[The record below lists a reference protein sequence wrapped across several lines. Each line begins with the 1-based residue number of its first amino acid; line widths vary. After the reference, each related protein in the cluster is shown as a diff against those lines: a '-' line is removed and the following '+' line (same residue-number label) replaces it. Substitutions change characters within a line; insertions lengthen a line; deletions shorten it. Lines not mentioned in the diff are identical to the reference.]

1 VRATLDEPLG
11 QPEPDASRRSGD
23 DHALS
28 PEIHLPSVV
37 VVTVHVEE
45 VGAAFTLT
53 LDRPER
59 RNAVDHA
66 TLDELAAGVR
76 RAVDAGARAIV
87 LTGAGGHF
95 CAGADL
101 TTLEDAGFA
110 SVLREVLDLFS
121 SVPIATI
128 AAVDGAALGAGT
140 QLAISCDLRVATP
153 TARFGIPAAKLG
165 LMVDAA
171 TVQRLVALAGA
182 STARAMLLA
191 AETIDGSAAER
202 IGFVHRLGGLDVA
215 QAWAADIAALAPL
228 TIAGHK
234 LALERLAPPPEAD
247 PVIAEAFQRA
257 WRSDDV
263 HEGRR
268 AFHERRPP
276 AFQGR

>member
-1 VRATLDEPLG
+1 M
-11 QPEPDASRRSGD
+11 
-23 DHALS
+23 
-28 PEIHLPSVV
+28 
-37 VVTVHVEE
+37 TVHAEGTEIV
-45 VGAAFTLT
+45 TLT
-53 LDRPER
+53 IDRPER

-66 TLDELAAGVR
+66 TLDALAAGVQ
-76 RAVDAGARAIV
+76 RAVDGGARAIV

-110 SVLREVLDLFS
+110 TVLRSVLDLFS
-121 SVPIATI
+121 SVPITTI
-128 AAVDGAALGAGT
+128 AAIDGAALGAGT

-182 STARAMLLA
+182 SVARAMLLA
-191 AETIDGSAAER
+191 AETIDGEGAHR
-202 IGFVHRLGGLDVA
+202 IGFVHRLGALDDA
-215 QAWAADIAALAPL
+215 RAWAADIAALAWAREIASLAPL

-234 LALERLAPPPEAD
+234 LALERLAPAPEAD
-247 PVIAEAFQRA
+247 PLIAEAFARA
-257 WRSDDV
+257 WRSQDV
-263 HEGRR
+263 REGQR

-276 AFQGR
+276 RFEGR

>member
-1 VRATLDEPLG
+1 M
-11 QPEPDASRRSGD
+11 
-23 DHALS
+23 
-28 PEIHLPSVV
+28 
-37 VVTVHVEE
+37 TVHVEE
-45 VGAAFTLT
+45 VGPALLLT
-53 LDRPER
+53 IDRPER

-66 TLDELAAGVR
+66 TLDALAAGVG
-76 RAVDAGARAIV
+76 RAVDGGARAIV

-101 TTLEDAGFA
+101 TTLEDSGFA
-110 SVLREVLDLFS
+110 NVLREVLDLFS

-128 AAVDGAALGAGT
+128 AAIDGAALGAGT

-153 TARFGIPAAKLG
+153 AARFGIPAAKLG

-191 AETIDGSAAER
+191 AETLDGEGAHR
-202 IGFVHRLGGLDVA
+202 TGFVHRLGGLDDA
-215 QAWAADIAALAPL
+215 LAWARDIAALAPL

-257 WRSDDV
+257 WRSADV
-263 HEGRR
+263 DEGRR

-276 AFQGR
+276 AFEGR